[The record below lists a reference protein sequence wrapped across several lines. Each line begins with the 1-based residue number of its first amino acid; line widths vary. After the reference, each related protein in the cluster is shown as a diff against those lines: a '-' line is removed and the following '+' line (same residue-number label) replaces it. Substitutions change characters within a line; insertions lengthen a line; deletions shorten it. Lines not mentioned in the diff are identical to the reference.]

1 VNNWTGVA
9 VIVIGYAVGL
19 YFQNKRIDDF
29 KEGLYRFLDAKFATI
44 EARLIAIGVRLSAIE
59 ARLTK
64 LEIEAAR

>member
-1 VNNWTGVA
+1 VNNWAGVA
-9 VIVIGYAVGL
+9 VIIAGYAVGV
-19 YFQNKRIDDF
+19 YFQNKRIDDL
-29 KEGLYRFLDAKFATI
+29 KLSSNAKFATI

>member
-19 YFQNKRIDDF
+19 YFQNKRLDDF
-29 KEGLYRFLDAKFATI
+29 KEGLYRFLDAKFAAIDARLTAI
-44 EARLIAIGVRLSAIE
+44 EARLSSIE

-64 LEIEAAR
+64 LETEATQ